1 MEGNQKQIGIAVLC
15 LAVLG
20 GIGAWWMSVGRFEAS
35 LECKAAKA
43 QLADL
48 KVGVTTEGYF
58 ASVKGS
64 YYGMAILKT
73 EQAVT
78 RYCKG
83 SL

>member
-15 LAVLG
+15 LAAFG
-20 GIGAWWMSVGRFEAS
+20 GIGIWWLNVGRFEAS

-48 KVGVTTEGYF
+48 RVSSRHGYIGTEGIW
-58 ASVKGS
+58 A
-64 YYGMAILKT
+64 